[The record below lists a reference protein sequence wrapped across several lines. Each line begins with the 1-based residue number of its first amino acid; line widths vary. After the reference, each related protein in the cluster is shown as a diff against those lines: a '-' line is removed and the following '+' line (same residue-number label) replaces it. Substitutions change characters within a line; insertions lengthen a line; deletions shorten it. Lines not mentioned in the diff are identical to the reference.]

1 MAANVMIANHVASE
15 VGVLRRVL
23 LHRPDLELRRL
34 TPTNCRELLF
44 DDVLWVRRARQEH
57 DAFAD
62 ALRDEGVE
70 VLDVGHLLAET
81 IKDDRARSWLLDR
94 AVTERDLGREL
105 AAAVRDHL
113 GSVDPTTAASHLIG
127 GLTASELPTG
137 SVGGLRLEVGGPQ
150 GFLLPPFPNHLFA
163 RDTSCWVYGDVSL
176 NPMAMPARRHETANL
191 EAIYRFHPMF
201 GPEDLLPAYGGVDQD
216 WGSATI
222 EGGDVLVIGRGA
234 VMVGMGERT
243 TPQAVE
249 AISRALLGRGVVHT
263 VIAVALPS
271 RRAFM
276 HLDTV
281 MTMVRPD
288 TLVAYPG
295 VLDDLRAWTLSLGDD
310 PDELAVRAQPDV
322 LTPIRA
328 ALGIDD
334 LEVLTTGGDEY
345 EAEREQWDDGNNV
358 LAVRPGVVVAYERNV
373 DTNTKLRKAGIEVI
387 TIAGSEL
394 GRGRGGPR
402 CMSCPLLREPI

>member
-1 MAANVMIANHVASE
+1 MRSMTKNHVESE

-34 TPTNCRELLF
+34 TPTNCRDLLF

-62 ALRDEGVE
+62 TLHDEGVE

-81 IKDDRARSWLLDR
+81 IKDDRARGWLLDR
-94 AVTERDLGREL
+94 AVTEHELGRDL
-105 AAAVRDHL
+105 AAVVRDFL
-113 GSVDPTTAASHLIG
+113 ESADPTTAASHLIG

-137 SVGGLRLEVGGPQ
+137 SVGGLRLEVGGPH
-150 GFLLPPFPNHLFA
+150 GFLLPPLPNHLFA
-163 RDTSCWVYGDVSL
+163 RDTSCWVYSDVSV
-176 NPMAMPARRHETANL
+176 NPMAMPARRRETANL
-191 EAIYRFHPMF
+191 EAIYRFHPSF
-201 GPEDLLPAYGGVDQD
+201 GPEEMRPVYGGVDQD

-222 EGGDVLVIGRGA
+222 EGGDVLVIGRGS
-234 VMVGMGERT
+234 VMIGMGERT

-249 AISRALLGRGVVHT
+249 AISRGLLTGGDVQT
-263 VIAVALPS
+263 VIAVALPA

-281 MTMVRPD
+281 MTMVRED

-295 VLDDLRAWTLSLGDD
+295 ALGDLRAWTVTLGDGPSD
-310 PDELAVRAQPDV
+310 LVVQQQADV
-322 LTPIRA
+322 LSPIRS
-328 ALGIDD
+328 ALGITD
-334 LEVLTTGGDEY
+334 LEVITTGGDEY

-387 TIAGSEL
+387 TISGSEL

-402 CMSCPLLREPI
+402 CMSCPLIREPI